1 MFKQREGELTRIA
14 CMLRDLLLV
23 ESAMYGTGSKVPC
36 PWSPADQFIAPVGFE
51 ICDQIKGFRV
61 VGGRAY

>member
-1 MFKQREGELTRIA
+1 MFKQREDELTRIA

-36 PWSPADQFIAPVGFE
+36 PMNVPGIPARRGETFLKQLIGYIE
-51 ICDQIKGFRV
+51 E
-61 VGGRAY
+61 